1 MKSLSL
7 TKPLVLMVI
16 GIPGAGKSFF
26 SRQFSD
32 TFGAPLVSY
41 DILRTELYSEEP
53 HNKQQ
58 VEIVSKI
65 ANIQFSELLKTNK
78 TIIIDGLGDTRKERV
93 DIRKIAL
100 DAGYDT
106 LIVWVQ
112 TDNATA
118 EYRSLKRSKRR
129 KDDEFNISLSHEQFT
144 TLEKRFTPPSD
155 SDKYI
160 VISGKHTY
168 ATQAKIVL
176 KKLVAPRESS
186 LASQDNLARGAVSSD
201 TPARRGVI
209 IR

>member
-26 SRQFSD
+26 TRQFSD

-41 DILRTELYSEEP
+41 DMLRTELYAEEP
-53 HNKQQ
+53 YDKQQ

-65 ANIQFSELLKTNK
+65 ANIQVIELLKTKK
-78 TIIIDGLGDTRKERV
+78 TIIVDGLGDTRKERL
-93 DIRKIAL
+93 DIRKIASEA
-100 DAGYDT
+100 DYDT

-129 KDDEFNISLSHEQFT
+129 KDDEFNVSLSHEQFT

-186 LASQDNLARGAVSSD
+186 LTNQDNLARGAVSSD

>member
-7 TKPLVLMVI
+7 TKPLVLMVV
-16 GIPGAGKSFF
+16 GVPGAGKSFF
-26 SRQFSD
+26 AKQFSE
-32 TFGAPLVSY
+32 TFSAPLVSY
-41 DILRTELYSEEP
+41 DALRTELYAEEP
-53 HNKQQ
+53 YDKQQ
-58 VEIVSKI
+58 SEIVDKI
-65 ANIQFSELLKTNK
+65 ANLQLKELLKTKK
-78 TIIIDGLGDTRKERV
+78 TIIIDGLTNTRKERLDV
-93 DIRKIAL
+93 RKIAL

-106 LIVWVQ
+106 LIIWAQ

-129 KDDEFNISLSHEQFT
+129 KDDELNVSLTHEQYA
-144 TLEKRFTPPSD
+144 TLEKRFTPPSNGD
-155 SDKYI
+155 NYI

-186 LASQDNLARGAVSSD
+186 LASQDPQDRGTVNSD
-201 TPARRGVI
+201 ISTRRGVI

>member
-26 SRQFSD
+26 ARQFSD

-41 DILRTELYSEEP
+41 DILRTELYAEEP
-53 HNKQQ
+53 YDKQQ

-65 ANIQFSELLKTNK
+65 ANIQFSELLKTKK
-78 TIIIDGLGDTRKERV
+78 TIIVDGLGNTRKERL
-93 DIRKIAL
+93 DIRKTAS

-129 KDDEFNISLSHEQFT
+129 KDDEFNVSLSHEQFT
-144 TLEKRFTPPSD
+144 ALEKRFTPPSD

-186 LASQDNLARGAVSSD
+186 LASQDNLARRAVSSD